1 MPTQPPYGVIRN
13 LVKEGAIVV
22 FFGAGASLLQ
32 RETQAAAAPE
42 HPWTTWLPT
51 GNQLRAYLASQTELP
66 LTQDS
71 VVELATVAQ
80 YYTWA
85 VGRPDLYKSLHKI
98 FAVDYPFGK
107 VHKLVADL
115 KAPLLVLTTNYDDMI
130 EKAFRASGKPFDLI
144 IHQTNNEAQSG
155 SVLFQGHDAAPEY
168 VKPNEVVIDL
178 GRTSVIYKMHGT
190 VATGNS
196 ISDSYVI
203 TEDDYIDFLVRM
215 GSNTPIPSMIQ
226 EAFIDRHFLFL
237 GYGLTDWNFRVMLG
251 SLKEHLMKQR
261 SWAIR
266 WQGSPVEE
274 AIWSSRGV
282 LMYDMKVEDFGDA
295 LGPI

>member
-98 FAVDYPFGK
+98 FAV
-107 VHKLVADL
+107 
-115 KAPLLVLTTNYDDMI
+115 
-130 EKAFRASGKPFDLI
+130 EFRASGKPFDLI